1 MVDLKEIKTVIN
13 LLNTKNKELTLN
25 NYEKDRI
32 INELMDKV
40 EELENELDYKKK
52 NDGIKRLVLKREAY

>member
-1 MVDLKEIKTVIN
+1 MENLIEIKAVISS
-13 LLNTKNKELTLN
+13 LNEKNKELTLN

-40 EELENELDYKKK
+40 DELENELDYKKK